1 MSVDYDR
8 DAGEYAQHRG
18 TQPGVVAALIGVAAG
33 RVLEV
38 GCGTGNYLTAL
49 SAETGAELYGV
60 DPSEAMLA
68 HAGSRVPGAHLR
80 QAAAECLP
88 FPDTTFD
95 MVYSVDVIHHVT
107 DIPAHFGEVSR
118 VLRPGG
124 RFCIVTDSEQDIRAR
139 RPLSNYFP
147 ETIPI
152 ELRRYPSIGRLHNEL
167 SASGLRVRPVGHARR
182 TYRLASA
189 EAFRDR
195 AFSSLHLL
203 PEDVFRRRLA
213 GLESA
218 LAAGDIEACSVYTLV
233 WAQKPSDGYRAMA
246 TH

>member
-18 TQPGVVAALIGVAAG
+18 TQPGVIAALVEVAAG
-33 RVLEV
+33 QVLEV
-38 GCGTGNYLTAL
+38 GCGTGNYLAAL
-49 SAETGAELYGV
+49 TAETEADLYGV
-60 DPSEAMLA
+60 DPSEAMLS
-68 HAGSRVPGAHLR
+68 HAASRVPSARLTR
-80 QAAAECLP
+80 AAAECLP
-88 FPDTTFD
+88 HPDSTFD
-95 MVYSVDVIHHVT
+95 LVYSVDVIHHVT
-107 DIPAHFGEVSR
+107 DIPGHFREVSR
-118 VLRPGG
+118 VLRAGG
-124 RFCIVTDSEQDIRAR
+124 RLCIVTDSEQDIRAR

-152 ELRRYPSIGRLHNEL
+152 ELMRYPSIGRLHDEL
-167 SASGLRVRPVGHARR
+167 DASGLKVMPVGHARR

-203 PEDVFRRRLA
+203 PEEVFRRRLA

-218 LAAGDIEACSVYTLV
+218 LSAGDIEACSVYTLV
-233 WAQKPSDGYRAMA
+233 WAQKPHDGRVLGP
-246 TH
+246 TT